1 MELIII
7 IGVVWLILGVVWL
20 ILSVFNTISKDRPN
34 QSDSNTNTP
43 PRRHTPP
50 PSRPISRPI
59 KKQSDQTFRPSA
71 RSSVSNKIS
80 FKSAPSSEAGSNSL
94 ATVEL
99 DGLHDAFTGAPLD
112 KALGLYQCQTCKV
125 YYHTESLQVLREA
138 NDSKCASCQ
147 STNIISVVAGGKATG
162 GKDYTPNVVTLENYK
177 QFEGTV
183 VTFEGLVHRVNES
196 RRGNDFAV
204 MFEAKSWSSGFKLV
218 FFREEGVR
226 KVGGKPYITQ
236 LLRKTVKIRGL
247 LVKHPEC
254 GYEIIVSEKSMIL
267 DVK

>member
-1 MELIII
+1 MEVILFF
-7 IGVVWLILGVVWL
+7 GALWLISTVITAVK
-20 ILSVFNTISKDRPN
+20 KDRSNP
-34 QSDSNTNTP
+34 SDTSTNTP
-43 PRRHTPP
+43 PPRHTPP
-50 PSRPISRPI
+50 PRSRPT

-71 RSSVSNKIS
+71 RSPASKKIS
-80 FKSAPSSEAGSNSL
+80 FNSTSSSGGGSNPL

-99 DGLHDAFTGAPLD
+99 DGLHDALTGAPLD
-112 KALGLYQCQTCKV
+112 KALGLYQCQACKV
-125 YYHTESLQVLREA
+125 YYHTESLQILREA

-204 MFEAKSWSSGFKLV
+204 MFEAKSWGSGFKLV
-218 FFREEGVR
+218 FFREGVR

-236 LLRKTVKIRGL
+236 LSRKTVKVRGL
-247 LVKHPEC
+247 LVKHPKF
-254 GYEIIVSEKSMIL
+254 GYQIIVSEKSMIL